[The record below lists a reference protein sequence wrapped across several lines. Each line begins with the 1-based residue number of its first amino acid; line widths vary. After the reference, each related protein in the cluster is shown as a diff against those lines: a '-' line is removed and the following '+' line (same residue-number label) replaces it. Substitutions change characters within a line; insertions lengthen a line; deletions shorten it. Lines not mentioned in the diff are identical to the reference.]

1 MLEFISTHAAISG
14 FIFGLWIIG
23 SLMAFRAIN
32 RHKRTVMSL
41 SAAEFRDLAIIKRN
55 TQLKKGLSKA
65 YSEIKSRVFGVTVDG
80 RYRLLFS
87 LDRWY
92 RKHRELTQEEFG
104 ELFGKPLTERLKKEG
119 FLTPVLV
126 GPVDEV
132 KAAAAKGGFDIEGLE
147 ILDPATYPGMEDM
160 VKTMVELRKGKM
172 TEEECRGLL
181 QKGNY

>member
-92 RKHRELTQEEFG
+92 RKHRDLTQEEFG

-119 FLTPVLV
+119 FT
-126 GPVDEV
+126 VDYMPSGAVEPKRH
-132 KAAAAKGGFDIEGLE
+132 KA
-147 ILDPATYPGMEDM
+147 DPALDIRWRSVEPESEQETEI
-160 VKTMVELRKGKM
+160 KTK
-172 TEEECRGLL
+172 
-181 QKGNY
+181 NSWN